1 MRISDWSSD
10 VCSSDL
16 HRRQHRDQQYQAP
29 GLKPGHLHWKSGG
42 VDVGATVETA
52 ASSTPPDVGA
62 TLTSLTTRVNSASCT
77 GPARPIWT
85 TADRG
90 SAFVNITA
98 PRACMSESSD
108 HNESAHTSP

>member
-29 GLKPGHLHWKSGG
+29 GLQPGHLHWKSGG

-62 TLTSLTTRVNSASCT
+62 TLTSFTTRVNSASST
-77 GPARPIWT
+77 GPARPIEI
-85 TADRG
+85 G
-90 SAFVNITA
+90 
-98 PRACMSESSD
+98 RAACR
-108 HNESAHTSP
+108 ARVCQYV